1 MRRRLRRVILLTA
14 AILTGSPVA
23 PAAAD
28 DLDRAGDTV
37 AIQQML
43 VEYVLAERPAW
54 HGRAPEAFCIL
65 LGRVEWKAG
74 ALVPPDGP
82 SELFLSRI
90 LTRGATILPARACE
104 VVSMGINRPGVVTV
118 ETRKS
123 AFFVT
128 VSDVVY
134 RSASTAE
141 AHAGFVCGGLCAWGV
156 TFVLQKHEGRW
167 QMISRKDPVIS

>member
-1 MRRRLRRVILLTA
+1 MRRRRRTAVLLTA

-23 PAAAD
+23 LAAAH

-43 VEYVLAERPAW
+43 VEYILAERPAW
-54 HGRAPEAFCIL
+54 HGQSPEAFCIL
-65 LGRVEWKAG
+65 LGRVEWKGG

-90 LTRGATILPARACE
+90 LTRGAAILPARACQ
-104 VVSMGINRPGVVTV
+104 VVSMGINGPGVVTV
-118 ETRKS
+118 ETRKP

-134 RSASTAE
+134 SSASTAE
-141 AHAGFVCGGLCAWGV
+141 AHAGFICGGMCAWGV
-156 TFVLQKHEGRW
+156 TFVLEKHDGRW
-167 QMISRKDPVIS
+167 QMISRRDFVIS